1 LKSGAAPEP
10 SPAPPP
16 RNCSPPPLDDPDPP
30 EEPMPPE
37 QFKKFVANLKAR
49 MEREKAERSNKPDAE
64 K

>member
-1 LKSGAAPEP
+1 
-10 SPAPPP
+10 
-16 RNCSPPPLDDPDPP
+16 
-30 EEPMPPE
+30 MPPE